1 MELTQEEISIL
12 SNGLICLIDNAYKA
26 EKLTCETSRLR
37 KNEVYVMEQLLKYVE
52 ELNTNTPDG
61 QIVDADTILKDIMD
75 EQDFEI
81 SGMAQDIFN
90 IYHKS
95 SDKQAVKEMFF
106 EFTGMEF
113 DQYLMKCSREITRK

>member
-1 MELTQEEISIL
+1 
-12 SNGLICLIDNAYKA
+12 
-26 EKLTCETSRLR
+26 
-37 KNEVYVMEQLLKYVE
+37 MEQLLKYVE

-61 QIVDADTILKDIMD
+61 QIVDADTILKD
-75 EQDFEI
+75 
-81 SGMAQDIFN
+81 
-90 IYHKS
+90 

>member
-1 MELTQEEISIL
+1 
-12 SNGLICLIDNAYKA
+12 
-26 EKLTCETSRLR
+26 
-37 KNEVYVMEQLLKYVE
+37 MEQLLKYVE

-81 SGMAQDIFN
+81 SGMAQEIFN

-95 SDKQAVKEMFF
+95 SDKQ
-106 EFTGMEF
+106 EF
-113 DQYLMKCSREITRK
+113 DQYLMKCSREITRR

>member
-1 MELTQEEISIL
+1 
-12 SNGLICLIDNAYKA
+12 
-26 EKLTCETSRLR
+26 
-37 KNEVYVMEQLLKYVE
+37 MEQLLKYVE

-75 EQDFEI
+75 EQDFEVTGI
-81 SGMAQDIFN
+81 AQEIFN

-106 EFTGMEF
+106 EFTGMKF
-113 DQYLMKCSREITRK
+113 DQYLMKCSREITRR

>member
-1 MELTQEEISIL
+1 
-12 SNGLICLIDNAYKA
+12 
-26 EKLTCETSRLR
+26 
-37 KNEVYVMEQLLKYVE
+37 MEQLLKHVE

-75 EQDFEI
+75 EQDFEVTGI
-81 SGMAQDIFN
+81 AQEIFN

-113 DQYLMKCSREITRK
+113 DQYLVKCSIEITRK

>member
-1 MELTQEEISIL
+1 
-12 SNGLICLIDNAYKA
+12 
-26 EKLTCETSRLR
+26 
-37 KNEVYVMEQLLKYVE
+37 MEQLLKYVE

-90 IYHKS
+90 IYHQS
-95 SDKQAVKEMFF
+95 SDKRSEQFQINSVYNQSQIRA
-106 EFTGMEF
+106 F

>member
-1 MELTQEEISIL
+1 MENTKNTKEARERMNLISKINDRAKEL
-12 SNGLICLIDNAYKA
+12 GIMYD
-26 EKLTCETSRLR
+26 SRL
-37 KNEVYVMEQLLKYVE
+37 
-52 ELNTNTPDG
+52 
-61 QIVDADTILKDIMD
+61 
-75 EQDFEI
+75 
-81 SGMAQDIFN
+81 SH